1 MSIQGSINQ
10 AATTIT
16 GAAVGKSI
24 LSSEKRNKEETT
36 RENKFNK
43 AGDNILAEAAVK
55 AKEAGK
61 GKQFEKNL
69 PRMEAVVSRYKRTA
83 DLERIG
89 TKARI
94 EKAGGERSQEGS
106 KLETEG
112 QARSSANK
120 EKLAGDLEYYYNR
133 SSYSKSMKR
142 AKEQSESMI
151 NQSENRKKFIESIME
166 KDSPLYSDLM
176 KRIGGNE

>member
-10 AATTIT
+10 GVTAIV
-16 GAAVGKSI
+16 GSKVGKSI
-24 LSSEKRNKEETT
+24 LSAEKRNKEAAI

-43 AGDNILAEAAVK
+43 AGEGILAEAAVR

-61 GKQFEKNL
+61 GDQFSKNL
-69 PRMEAVVSRYKRTA
+69 PRMEAVLSRYKRTA
-83 DLERIG
+83 DLERTG

-94 EKAGGERSQEGS
+94 EAAGGEKSLEGS
-106 KLETEG
+106 KIEAEG

-120 EKLAGDLEYYYNR
+120 EKLSRDLEYYYNR
-133 SSYSKSMKR
+133 SSYKKSMTR

-151 NQSENRKKFIESIME
+151 NQAERRKEFIKSAVERE
-166 KDSPLYSDLM
+166 SPLYATIMNKL
-176 KRIGGNE
+176 GGE

>member
-10 AATTIT
+10 GVTAVA
-16 GAAVGKSI
+16 GAVVGKTI
-24 LSSEKRNKEETT
+24 LSAENRNKEEAE
-36 RENKFNK
+36 RVNKFNK
-43 AGDNILAEAAVK
+43 AGESILAEAAVK

-94 EKAGGERSQEGS
+94 EKAGGEKSLEGS
-106 KLETEG
+106 KIETEG
-112 QARSSANK
+112 QARSAANK
-120 EKLAGDLEYYYNR
+120 EKLASDLEYYYNR
-133 SSYSKSMKR
+133 SNYIKSMKR

-151 NQSENRKKFIESIME
+151 NQTENRKKFIESIME
-166 KDSPLYSDLM
+166 KDIVNSLYTTL
-176 KRIGGNE
+176 GGDE